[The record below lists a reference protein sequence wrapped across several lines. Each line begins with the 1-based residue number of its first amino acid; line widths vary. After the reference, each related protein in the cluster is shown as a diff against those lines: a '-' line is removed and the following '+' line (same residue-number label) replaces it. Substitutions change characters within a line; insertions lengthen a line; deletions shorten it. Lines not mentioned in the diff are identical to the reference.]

1 MWVKDVNG
9 SLINLSNVTSI
20 EIDLT
25 ISSHEF
31 EVECENNPEF
41 VTKTLQE
48 LPCHQVGVVIDGERR
63 IKFYLNK
70 QCSREDCQEF
80 IDRIG
85 ASLNGREL
93 IIESTSQRS
102 EDITAQGGLV
112 LS

>member
-1 MWVKDVNG
+1 MWVKDVKG
-9 SLINLSNVTSI
+9 SLVNLNNVTSI
-20 EIDLT
+20 EIELT

-31 EVECENNPEF
+31 EVQCESNPEF
-41 VTKTLQE
+41 IVKTIEE
-48 LPCHQVGVVIDGERR
+48 LPCHQVCVVTDGERR
-63 IKFYLNK
+63 IKFYLNE